1 MSATDRTREAEE
13 AAATDARARTD
24 DDDPAAVRWQIEL
37 TRQAL
42 GDTVQALA
50 DKADVKTHMRERVDR
65 RRESLR
71 TTATSSQGTARA
83 AAIGI
88 GAAVAVLLVMRMRRR
103 R

>member
-1 MSATDRTREAEE
+1 MSTTDRTREAEE
-13 AAATDARARTD
+13 VAATDVRARPD
-24 DDDPAAVRWQIEL
+24 DNDPAAVRWQIEL

-65 RRESLR
+65 QRESLR
-71 TTATSSQGTARA
+71 TTAAANQRTARA

-88 GAAVAVLLVMRMRRR
+88 GVAVAVLLVMRMRRR